1 MTMTEK
7 DTKEIRIKWVDL
19 FIKFMVVG
27 VLTFVGIIIN
37 STLKQQEIRVEYVQ
51 IAISILSEEPTDDL
65 QPLRAW
71 AVDVLQE
78 YSPVPLDSL
87 ALELLKNK
95 PFPARRALTTEDG
108 QPLTTEDGQ
117 LLLLEE

>member
-19 FIKFMVVG
+19 VIKGIGVV
-27 VLTFVGIIIN
+27 LLASVGILID

-51 IAISILSEEPTDDL
+51 IAISILSEEPTDEL

-78 YSPVPLDSL
+78 YSPVPIDSL
-87 ALELLKNK
+87 ALELLKNE

-117 LLLLEE
+117 LLLEE

>member
-19 FIKFMVVG
+19 VIKGIGVV
-27 VLTFVGIIIN
+27 LLASVGILID

-51 IAISILSEEPTDDL
+51 IAISILSEEPTDEL
-65 QPLRAW
+65 QLRAW

-78 YSPVPLDSL
+78 YSPVPLDST
-87 ALELLKNK
+87 ALKLLKNK

-108 QPLTTEDGQ
+108 Q